1 MWPMLSLTL
10 ECGNSTVGSKAA
22 LALRIR
28 VNISEMGSV
37 IILPTGFGDAWNRSV
52 EGRFAEGH
60 ARAIEL
66 AQVAVTSP
74 AHGAA
79 VHESCWTRVA
89 RQFGQG
95 GVIALRFEFRPQR
108 GEFLHRGRLALV
120 ALQPCLLRHKFIS
133 PRTAC
138 PAPSTTR
145 APRRR
150 SWPR

>member
-37 IILPTGFGDAWNRSV
+37 IILPTGFGDARNQAI
-52 EGRFAEGH
+52 EGRFPESH

-66 AQVAVTSP
+66 AQVAMAPS
-74 AHGAA
+74 AHGAS
-79 VHESCWTRVA
+79 VHEPCGTRVA
-89 RQFGQG
+89 RQFGQRG
-95 GVIALRFEFRPQR
+95 IIALGLQFRPQR
-108 GEFLHRGRLALV
+108 GKFLHRGRLALV
-120 ALQPCLLRHKFIS
+120 ALQPCLFRHKFIS
-133 PRTAC
+133 PRRAC

-145 APRRR
+145 RPRHR